1 MKGLPE
7 FPETYFLKF
16 DTTPVRIFPFNPTS
30 TLFADK
36 YVYRL
41 RNTLSNLDVEVII
54 RGSTT
59 FKIAGKGDIE
69 FGVYPVERYWE
80 GVLKKLETLYGLPGN
95 TEQDYVRFD
104 HIKDGFEIEIIVMRG
119 WRAIVD
125 RRLTGYLLCHP
136 ALLEEYERV
145 KLTNAHSKRQYQKA
159 KDRFFRAVI
168 EKIPDDYSDLT

>member
-1 MKGLPE
+1 VVPPRSKSRAR
-7 FPETYFLKF
+7 ETSNSAF
-16 DTTPVRIFPFNPTS
+16 I
-30 TLFADK
+30 
-36 YVYRL
+36 
-41 RNTLSNLDVEVII
+41 LSND
-54 RGSTT
+54 T
-59 FKIAGKGDIE
+59 
-69 FGVYPVERYWE
+69 
-80 GVLKKLETLYGLPGN
+80 GLPGN